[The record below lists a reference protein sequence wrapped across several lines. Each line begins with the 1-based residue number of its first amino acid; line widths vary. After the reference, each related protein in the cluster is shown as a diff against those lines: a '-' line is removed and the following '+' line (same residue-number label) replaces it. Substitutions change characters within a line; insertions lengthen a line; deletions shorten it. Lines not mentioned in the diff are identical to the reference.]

1 MTNNLATFAICTLT
15 TLLIA
20 PAVSPAQSIRAA
32 QTVPVHL
39 AAAKSSP
46 AQIYAKLFSSQENE
60 VISAAEAMPADKYD
74 FKPTKGTFEG
84 VRTFGQQLTHIA
96 ATQYYYFGNFGVQG
110 GVDSDAID
118 KLTRKDDI
126 VQALR
131 NSYAF
136 AQQAIDT
143 ITVENA
149 FEPLSGEHKATR
161 AGLVATT
168 LAHTN
173 DHYGQVVVYLRMNG
187 IVPPASRKP

>member
-1 MTNNLATFAICTLT
+1 MRNTLAICTLT

-20 PAVSPAQSIRAA
+20 PALSAQSIPPSQAA
-32 QTVPVHL
+32 PVHL
-39 AAAKSSP
+39 AAAQSSP
-46 AQIYAKLFSSQENE
+46 AQIYAKLFTSQQNE

-96 ATQYYYFGNFGVQG
+96 ASQYYYFGNFGVTG

-118 KLTRKDDI
+118 KLTKKDDI

-143 ITVENA
+143 IT
-149 FEPLSGEHKATR
+149 
-161 AGLVATT
+161 
-168 LAHTN
+168 
-173 DHYGQVVVYLRMNG
+173 
-187 IVPPASRKP
+187 

>member
-1 MTNNLATFAICTLT
+1 MRTTLAICTLT

-20 PAVSPAQSIRAA
+20 PALSAQSIPPAQAA
-32 QTVPVHL
+32 PVHL

-96 ATQYYYFGNFGVQG
+96 ASQYYYFGNFGVTG

-118 KLTRKDDI
+118 KLTKKDDI
-126 VQALR
+126 IQALR

-149 FEPLSGEHKATR
+149 FEPLGGEHKATR

-173 DHYGQVVVYLRMNG
+173 DHDGQMVVCLRMNG

>member
-1 MTNNLATFAICTLT
+1 MRNTLAICTLT

-20 PAVSPAQSIRAA
+20 PVLSPT
-32 QTVPVHL
+32 QTAPVHL
-39 AAAKSSP
+39 AAANSSP

-84 VRTFGQQLTHIA
+84 VRTFAQQLTHIA
-96 ATQYYYFGNFGVQG
+96 ASQYYFFGNFGVQG

-118 KLTRKDDI
+118 KLTKKDDVI
-126 VQALR
+126 QALR

-149 FEPLSGEHKATR
+149 FEPLGGEHKATR

-173 DHYGQVVVYLRMNG
+173 DHYGQLVVYLRMNG

>member
-1 MTNNLATFAICTLT
+1 MRNNRATLALCTLT

-20 PAVSPAQSIRAA
+20 PAVSPAQSIPAA

-39 AAAKSSP
+39 ATANSSP
-46 AQIYAKLFSSQENE
+46 AQIYAKLFSSQEDE

-84 VRTFGQQLTHIA
+84 VRTFAQQLTHIA
-96 ATQYYYFGNFGVQG
+96 GSQYYFFGNFGVKG

-118 KLTRKDDI
+118 KLTRKEDI
-126 VQALR
+126 IQALR

-149 FEPLSGEHKATR
+149 FEPLAGEHKATR
-161 AGLVATT
+161 AGLVATA

-173 DHYGQVVVYLRMNG
+173 DHYGQMVVYLRMNG

>member
-1 MTNNLATFAICTLT
+1 MKTVLYTALCAALCVLT
-15 TLLIA
+15 AAGAEQGA
-20 PAVSPAQSIRAA
+20 PVAG
-32 QTVPVHL
+32 
-39 AAAKSSP
+39 K
-46 AQIYAKLFSSQENE
+46 IYDEQFSSLEHE
-60 VISAAEAMPADKYD
+60 LVPLAEAMPADKYD

-96 ATQYYYFGNFGVQG
+96 ASQYYYFGNFGVTG

-118 KLTRKDDI
+118 KLTKKDDI
-126 VQALR
+126 IQALR

-149 FEPLSGEHKATR
+149 FEPLGGEHKATR
-161 AGLVATT
+161 AGLVAAT

-173 DHYGQVVVYLRMNG
+173 DHYGQMVVYLRMNG

>member
-1 MTNNLATFAICTLT
+1 MRNTLAICTLT

-20 PAVSPAQSIRAA
+20 PVLSPAQSIPPA
-32 QTVPVHL
+32 QTAPVRL

-46 AQIYAKLFSSQENE
+46 AQIYAKLFSGQENE

-118 KLTRKDDI
+118 KLTKKDDVI
-126 VQALR
+126 QALR

-149 FEPLSGEHKATR
+149 FEQLGGEHKATR

-173 DHYGQVVVYLRMNG
+173 DHYGQLVVYLRMNG

>member
-1 MTNNLATFAICTLT
+1 MRNNLATFAICTLT

-20 PAVSPAQSIRAA
+20 PAVSPAQAT
-32 QTVPVHL
+32 QTVPVRL

-46 AQIYAKLFSSQENE
+46 AQIYAKLFSSQEEE
-60 VISAAEAMPADKYD
+60 VVSAAQAMPADKYD

-84 VRTFGQQLTHIA
+84 VRTFAQQLTHIA
-96 ATQYYYFGNFGVQG
+96 GSQYYYFGNFGVKG

-118 KLTRKDDI
+118 KLTKKDDI

-149 FEPLSGEHKATR
+149 FEPLGEHKTTR
-161 AGLVATT
+161 AGLVANA

-173 DHYGQVVVYLRMNG
+173 DHYGQMVVYLRMNG